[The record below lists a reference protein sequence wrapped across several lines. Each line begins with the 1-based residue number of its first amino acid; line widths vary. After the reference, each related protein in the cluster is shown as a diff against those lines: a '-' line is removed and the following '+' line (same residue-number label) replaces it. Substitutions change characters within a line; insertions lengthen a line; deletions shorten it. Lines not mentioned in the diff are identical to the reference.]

1 MKEQTNLY
9 KYENDLLNKGYK
21 LIAGCDEAGRG
32 SLIGSVY
39 CASCIL
45 DPSNPIEG
53 LNDSKQLTEKKRE
66 KLYLEIK
73 EKAISYKVVAIDSKT
88 IDKINILEAS
98 RLGMEEAIKGL
109 SIAPDYILTDYMKLY
124 HTDIEYLSLA
134 HGDALSA
141 SIAAAS
147 ILAKVERDH
156 YLVELDKKYPLYH
169 LKDNKGYATYMNGF
183 MGHNKRL
190 PSPMIDYK
198 ATITQRMSNQKFK
211 LGPSSNNSNNI
222 FTHN

>member
-1 MKEQTNLY
+1 MKESIDLY

-21 LIAGCDEAGRG
+21 YIAGCDEAGRG
-32 SLIGSVY
+32 SLVGAVY
-39 CASCIL
+39 CAAVIL
-45 DPSNPIEG
+45 DPNNKIEG

-73 EKAISYKVVAIDSKT
+73 EKAIAYAIVPIDNET

-98 RLGMEEAIKGL
+98 RKGMEDAVKSLKIK
-109 SIAPDYILTDYMKLY
+109 PDYILTDYMKLRGMES
-124 HTDIEYLSLA
+124 DVLDLA

-156 YLVELDKKYPLYH
+156 YLVELDKLYPEYH
-169 LKDNKGYATYMNGF
+169 FRENKGYATKSHKEALAKYGPTEL
-183 MGHNKRL
+183 HRKTYAPVREAKL
-190 PSPMIDYK
+190 VQYK
-198 ATITQRMSNQKFK
+198 LDI
-211 LGPSSNNSNNI
+211 
-222 FTHN
+222 

>member
-1 MKEQTNLY
+1 MKEQIDLY
-9 KYENDLLNKGYK
+9 KYKNELLNKGYK

-32 SLIGSVY
+32 SLVGSVY
-39 CASCIL
+39 CASVIL
-45 DPSNPIEG
+45 DPLNKIEG

-73 EKAISYKVVAIDSKT
+73 EKALFYKIVAIDNET

-98 RLGMEEAIKGL
+98 RLGMMNAVKELGVK
-109 SIAPDYILTDYMKLY
+109 PDYILTDYMKLY
-124 HTDIEYLSLA
+124 DIDTPVLDLA

-156 YLVELDKKYPLYH
+156 YLIELDKEYPEYH
-169 LKDNKGYATYMNGF
+169 FKENKGYATKSHKEALKKYGPTKL
-183 MGHNKRL
+183 H
-190 PSPMIDYK
+190 
-198 ATITQRMSNQKFK
+198 RMSYAPVKEVTLIQYS
-211 LGPSSNNSNNI
+211 LDI
-222 FTHN
+222 